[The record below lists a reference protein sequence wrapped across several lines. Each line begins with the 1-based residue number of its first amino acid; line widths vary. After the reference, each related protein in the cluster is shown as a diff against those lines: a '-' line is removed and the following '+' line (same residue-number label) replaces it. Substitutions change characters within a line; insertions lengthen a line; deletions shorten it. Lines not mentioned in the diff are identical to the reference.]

1 MPACAICGVA
11 LEEEN
16 GYTEAKLALYTH
28 FLCYSLCFSKRV
40 LMNFYRMAFEAVLY
54 PQFFKIVGVFV
65 SDMHYYRK

>member
-1 MPACAICGVA
+1 MPAYAICGVA

-54 PQFFKIVGVFV
+54 PE
-65 SDMHYYRK
+65 